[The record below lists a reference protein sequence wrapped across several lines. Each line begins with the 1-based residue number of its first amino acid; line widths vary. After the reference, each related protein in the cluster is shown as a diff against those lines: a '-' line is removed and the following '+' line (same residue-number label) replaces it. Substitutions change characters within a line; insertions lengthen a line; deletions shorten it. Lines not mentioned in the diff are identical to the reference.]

1 MLGGRRHFRGAFRTT
16 LPLNGMKHM
25 ITPEKDPLP
34 QDDFERLVEL
44 NERLKEQQ
52 EAWRKLLESLEQ
64 MRRKPN
70 EKPETQ
76 KPSE

>member
-1 MLGGRRHFRGAFRTT
+1 
-16 LPLNGMKHM
+16 M

-34 QDDFERLVEL
+34 LDDFERLVEL

-64 MRRKPN
+64 MRQKPN
-70 EKPETQ
+70 EKPENP

>member
-1 MLGGRRHFRGAFRTT
+1 
-16 LPLNGMKHM
+16 M

-64 MRRKPN
+64 MRQKPN